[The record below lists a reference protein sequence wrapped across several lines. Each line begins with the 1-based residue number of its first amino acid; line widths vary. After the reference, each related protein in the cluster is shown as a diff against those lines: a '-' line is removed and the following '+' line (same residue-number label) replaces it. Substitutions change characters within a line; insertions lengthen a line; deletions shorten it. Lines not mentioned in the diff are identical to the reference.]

1 MLHGPPPDVSARR
14 AALLGASLLW
24 ASAAS
29 ILPGAADSA
38 AAAGIQGP
46 DTLRVRIETG
56 AGADFTN
63 ELYYQDA
70 FVDTT
75 FLGRRLVTTPEP
87 SYAGLLQVGVVGTRG
102 ERRSSFNVQNE
113 LSVGDKA
120 QRNVLSLGWR
130 DDVSPDWRL
139 VLSPTLEW
147 RHDRTFDRD
156 QEEWRGSARGR
167 LRRSFSD
174 DATAAELGLVADV
187 IRSSGQGSEFL
198 LDRNS
203 GRVSLALDHLGLW
216 GDEWRVG
223 YGLTTRVFPDSSE
236 RDHLEHGW
244 EGRWRH
250 GFEGGHTLT
259 FETTGRR
266 RQTRRIVTTSR
277 DNYWEEAAEVAG
289 DWKVAERWTMRM
301 RLDGEALQYDLEDST
316 IFFDYEVARGRLA
329 ARLEGS
335 GWSLAAGPRAEWLT
349 SRLNPGESYREIAGA
364 VELEM
369 LGSSSLWSVT
379 PDIGWREYDQA
390 PPGSLSAS
398 LHSSYWFYQLDAFV
412 DQPLGERLRLRALTA
427 LRYESHD
434 DASQDAG
441 SVYLSGQLRWVA
453 R

>member
-1 MLHGPPPDVSARR
+1 MRGGPPPDVSARR
-14 AALLGASLLW
+14 AARLAGPLLWAGMALLLGAW
-24 ASAAS
+24 
-29 ILPGAADSA
+29 SA
-38 AAAGIQGP
+38 AAAGLPGP

-56 AGADFTN
+56 AGTDFTN
-63 ELYYQDA
+63 ELYYEDA
-70 FVDTT
+70 FIDTT

-87 SYAGLLQVGVVGTRG
+87 SVAGLLQVGLTGTRG
-102 ERRSSFNVQNE
+102 ERRASFNVQNE

-120 QRNVLSLGWR
+120 QRDALSLGWR
-130 DDVSPDWRL
+130 DDFAPDWRL

-174 DATAAELGLVADV
+174 DATAAELGLVADAL
-187 IRSSGQGSEFL
+187 RSSGEGSEFL

-203 GRVSLALDHLGLW
+203 GRASLAVDHLGLW
-216 GDEWRVG
+216 GDEWRIG

-250 GFEGGHTLT
+250 AFEGGHAVTL
-259 FETTGRR
+259 ETTGRR
-266 RQTRRIVTTSR
+266 RQTRRFVTTSR
-277 DNYWEEAAEVAG
+277 DNYWEEAANLEG
-289 DWKVAERWTMRM
+289 DGKVAERWTLRM

-316 IFFDYEVARGRLA
+316 VFFDYRIAR
-329 ARLEGS
+329 ARLEARLEGGS

-349 SRLNPGESYREIAGA
+349 SRLNPGEAYREMAGA
-364 VELEM
+364 LELEV
-369 LGSSSLWSVT
+369 LGGTSLWNVT

-390 PPGSLSAS
+390 PAGSLSAS
-398 LHSSYWFYQLDAFV
+398 LHSSYLFYQLDAFV
-412 DQPLGERLRLRALTA
+412 DQPLGVRLRLRMLTA

-434 DASQDAG
+434 DASQNAG
-441 SVYLSGQLRWVA
+441 SVYLSAQLRWA
-453 R
+453 AL